1 MIKDISA
8 FRGKSRQLLPGI
20 IRIIIVILA
29 AFLYFD
35 GNAQTMPTR
44 AQLQPINATGYEWQT
59 GSFKKGL
66 YFPKDTLQSADSGAV
81 AIVNR
86 TLFIKNIVQGSNV
99 YWGPVSGGG
108 SGGSGLDWVNVVS
121 FGADSTGATNSTTAI
136 QNAFNSLGA
145 GRSKVVYF
153 PSGTYLTTGN
163 IHVPSCRIIGV
174 SGTNAMGFDA
184 PQGNR
189 TFKFDGTK
197 ILCTSAT
204 NNLFIFD
211 SSGTVIE
218 HCALVN
224 TSGTTPTAGAGIKSM
239 KPSTK
244 ILHCAISGFYDNVW
258 FDESPEYLVDD
269 VFFSQYVRYG
279 IYHRTFI
286 EPDAGDQ
293 VITNSWFYPRKHIA
307 QAGIHVESGGGL
319 KISNVKFNSNSVD
332 TLPNNCIE
340 VVLDNQ
346 TTSDLLVSNSSF
358 ENYAGKAIS
367 IKTINAGSFYHIV
380 INGNQ
385 FAPNSSGADGI
396 FIDGSGGN
404 IRDVAVTGNAIG
416 NADTAVYFNTIASP
430 SIVGNVFDIVNAD
443 IVRVNTSEYVEMNFA
458 KPSVNPDQLHISRNN
473 SAPIYNT
480 LENLSSSSF
489 ATAGVRL
496 RNSSSASAEFGFGS
510 NGFNGSSAYIKTS
523 ATGSHINF
531 SPESTES
538 LWMNKDTIRISAP
551 YGLLLRNGSETSS
564 FQNIQGSIQT
574 SANAHYNGSTWE
586 RFNTS
591 LPSWNLNVDPNSN
604 AFAVRHTAAGSG
616 SITWTERF
624 KVDNSGSVT
633 IANLSGT
640 GTRMV
645 VTGSGGSLSA
655 QDIPVNTNFANSDLR
670 FTGNRFHAAAGNN
683 LTVDSIK
690 DYKIFSKGSFFGTPV
705 RSSYQVLP
713 NTPSSGLLITYGFTK
728 TDLSNDS
735 VSVYLSGT
743 PNSID
748 LGAADISNGH
758 NALVRVANSGTGK
771 SSVMLQADSLSA
783 SMQPRSTYDSLVVVG
798 SYNSGTKT
806 NPVGKASLSDV
817 RGYKIYVAN
826 LSQSGTSDPTAV
838 VLGGNQI
845 GSIVWTRT
853 GLGSYTGVLSGAFI
867 SGKTVILSG
876 QNADGITANCFRSD
890 VNTVTLK
897 TYLTFNGGSTD
908 VFSDLSIEIRV
919 YP

>member
-1 MIKDISA
+1 MKRVVLFFALVLGLIS
-8 FRGKSRQLLPGI
+8 
-20 IRIIIVILA
+20 V
-29 AFLYFD
+29 
-35 GNAQTMPTR
+35 NAQTWNKVAGNWEYKYLRIDGTQGTFTPPLDTLPG
-44 AQLQPINATGYEWQT
+44 AAV
-59 GSFKKGL
+59 GSIAIKNDVLYKKGS
-66 YFPKDTLQSADSGAV
+66 SA
-81 AIVNR
+81 
-86 TLFIKNIVQGSNV
+86 
-99 YWGPVSGGG
+99 WGPVVGSGG
-108 SGGSGLDWVNVVS
+108 GGSGLDWVNVVS

-184 PQGNR
+184 PQGGR

-218 HCALVN
+218 HCSLVN

-430 SIVGNVFDIVNAD
+430 SIVGNVFDVVNAD
-443 IVRVNTSEYVEMNFA
+443 IVKVNTSEYVEMNFA

-473 SAPIYNT
+473 AAPIYNT

-496 RNSSSASAEFGFGS
+496 RNSSSASAEFGLGS

-551 YGLLLRNGSETSS
+551 LGIILRETGETSTL
-564 FQNIQGSIQT
+564 QAIQGSVQL
-574 SANAHYNGSTWE
+574 SANAHFNGSSWQ

-591 LPSWNLNVDPNSN
+591 LPSWNVDVDPNAN
-604 AFAVRHTAAGSG
+604 ALSIRHTAAGSG

-624 KVDNSGSVT
+624 KVDNSGAVT

-670 FTGNRFHAAAGNN
+670 FTGNRFHNAAGFN
-683 LTVDSIK
+683 LTVDSLK
-690 DYKIFSKGSFFGTPV
+690 DYKLFSKGSFFGTPV
-705 RSSYQVLP
+705 RSSYQILP
-713 NTPSSGLLITYGFTK
+713 STPSSGLLITYGFTK

-743 PNSID
+743 PNNID

-758 NALVRVANSGTGK
+758 NAVVRAANSGTGK
-771 SSVMLQADSLSA
+771 SSVMLQADSLAA
-783 SMQPRSTYDSLVVVG
+783 SMQIKTSADTIVVTG
-798 SYNSGTKT
+798 LFNAGTKT
-806 NPVGKASLSDV
+806 NSVYKAALSDV
-817 RGYKIYVAN
+817 RGYKIYNA
-826 LSQSGTSDPTAV
+826 LLTQSSTSDPTATI
-838 VLGGNQI
+838 LGANQV
-845 GSIVWTRT
+845 GTIVWVRS
-853 GLGSYTGVLSGAFI
+853 GLGAYTGTLSGAFT
-867 SGKTVILSG
+867 SSKTFILVG

-890 VNTVTLK
+890 ANTVTLK
-897 TYLTFNGGSTD
+897 TYLTSTGGSFDGFT
-908 VFSDLSIEIRV
+908 DLSIEIRV

>member
-1 MIKDISA
+1 MKR
-8 FRGKSRQLLPGI
+8 FYFLFVLLLLTT
-20 IRIIIVILA
+20 ILT
-29 AFLYFD
+29 
-35 GNAQTMPTR
+35 NAQTPRQDDSTKYIWYQNQYGLR
-44 AQLQPINATGYEWQT
+44 QPRIASDSFFLPPYGDTTGRRPYRN
-59 GSFKKGL
+59 
-66 YFPKDTLQSADSGAV
+66 GALMMH
-81 AIVNR
+81 
-86 TLFIKNIVQGSNV
+86 TDGKYYKWNI
-99 YWGPVSGGG
+99 G
-108 SGGSGLDWVNVVS
+108 SGWNLASGTSTLALDWVNVVS

-136 QNAFNSLGA
+136 QNAFNSLNG
-145 GRSKVVYF
+145 GRPKVVYF

-224 TSGTTPTAGAGIKSM
+224 TSGATPTAGAGIKSM

-293 VITNSWFYPRKHIA
+293 NITNSWFYPRNYNAAAAIHI
-307 QAGIHVESGGGL
+307 ESGGGI
-319 KISNVKFNSNSVD
+319 KMSNLKFNANSLD
-332 TLPNNCIE
+332 TLGIDCIQL
-340 VVLDNQ
+340 VMDNI
-346 TTSDLLVSNSSF
+346 TTSDLLVSNCSF
-358 ENYAGKAIS
+358 ENYSGKGIS
-367 IKTINAGSFYHIV
+367 IKVKNSGNFYHTV
-380 INGNQ
+380 ISGNQ
-385 FAPNSSGADGI
+385 FAPNSANADGI
-396 FIDGSGGN
+396 FVDGSGGN
-404 IRDVAVTGNAIG
+404 IRDIAITGNAFG
-416 NADTAVYFNTIASP
+416 NADTAIYFNSIASP
-430 SIVGNVFDIVNAD
+430 SLVGNIFDVVNSD
-443 IVRVNTSEYVEMNFA
+443 VITVNTNEFVQMNYTKALVNPNPINIQRSLSDNLYNVLKNISTNSFA
-458 KPSVNPDQLHISRNN
+458 KTGYRFSN
-473 SAPIYNT
+473 STDYLDI
-480 LENLSSSSF
+480 
-489 ATAGVRL
+489 GIG
-496 RNSSSASAEFGFGS
+496 SSA
-510 NGFNGSSAYIKTS
+510 NNGSSAYFNTS
-523 ATGSHINF
+523 ALGSNIKFAPNL
-531 SPESTES
+531 TEA
-538 LWMNKDTIRISAP
+538 LWINKDTTRISTP
-551 YGLLLRNGSETSS
+551 FGLLLRNGAETSS

-604 AFAVRHTAAGSG
+604 AFAVRHSAAGSG
-616 SITWTERF
+616 TITWTERF
-624 KVDNSGSVT
+624 KVDNSGVVT

-670 FTGNRFHAAAGNN
+670 FTGNRFHVAAGNN
-683 LTVDSIK
+683 LTIDSLK
-690 DYKIFSKGSFFGTPV
+690 DYKLFSKGSFFGTPV

-713 NTPSSGLLITYGFTK
+713 NTPSSGLLITYAFSK
-728 TDLSNDS
+728 TDLSGDS
-735 VSVYLSGT
+735 VSVYLSGN
-743 PNSID
+743 PNTID
-748 LGAADISNGH
+748 LGASDISNGH
-758 NALVRVANSGTGK
+758 NSVVRVSNSGTGK
-771 SSVMLQADSLSA
+771 SNIMLQTDSLSA

-798 SYNSGTKT
+798 TYNSGTKT
-806 NPVGKASLSDV
+806 NPIGKASLSDV
-817 RGYKIYVAN
+817 RGYKTYVAN

-845 GSIVWTRT
+845 GTIVWTRT